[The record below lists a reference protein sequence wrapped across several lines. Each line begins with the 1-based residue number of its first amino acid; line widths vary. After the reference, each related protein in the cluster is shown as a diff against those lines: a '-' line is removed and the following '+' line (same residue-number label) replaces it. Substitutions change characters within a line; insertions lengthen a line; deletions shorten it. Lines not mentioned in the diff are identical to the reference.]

1 MTGDIIMS
9 LLILD
14 DATNAPEMFTKSA
27 NVYVR
32 MAEEEVLGHS
42 AYVMNFKADDLA
54 SFRAAEQ
61 EAAEA

>member
-1 MTGDIIMS
+1 
-9 LLILD
+9 
-14 DATNAPEMFTKSA
+14 
-27 NVYVR
+27 